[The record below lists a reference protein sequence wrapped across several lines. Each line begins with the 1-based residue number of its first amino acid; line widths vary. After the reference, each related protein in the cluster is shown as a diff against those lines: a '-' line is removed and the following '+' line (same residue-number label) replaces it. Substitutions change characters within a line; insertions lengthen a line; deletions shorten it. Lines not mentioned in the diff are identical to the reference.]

1 MENQIRN
8 LINIEDLLANTDIS
22 KNIKSLEKFTTKDIR
37 VFIKVAGR
45 VIKNLSK
52 EGLFFYELVVL
63 FLPIQLHLNY

>member
-52 EGLFFYELVVL
+52 EGLF
-63 FLPIQLHLNY
+63 